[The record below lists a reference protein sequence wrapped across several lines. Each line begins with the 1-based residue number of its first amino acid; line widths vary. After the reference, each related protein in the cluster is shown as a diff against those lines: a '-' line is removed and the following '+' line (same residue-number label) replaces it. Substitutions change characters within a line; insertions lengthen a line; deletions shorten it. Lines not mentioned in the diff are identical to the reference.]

1 MTRRTAVVYRNG
13 RFLPARE
20 ATVSAL
26 DRGLLYGDGLFET
39 ILVRAGK
46 PVALAAHLERLRQS
60 ARALRLPVPD
70 DDETWRRRVTALVR
84 RNGLERDDAAVRLTL
99 TRGIG
104 GDGLLPPA
112 RPRPTVLL
120 TVRPLDPALPRL
132 RRRGVRVEL
141 LPFHPG
147 LAGLLAGVKTTDY
160 LTAMIG
166 KQRARRAGAFE
177 GIYTGGGGEVFEGTT
192 SNLFVVRRGRLAT
205 PPLAAGILPGVTRAQ
220 VLRIAREEGIAVVE
234 RRLRRADLLGAD
246 EAFLTAST
254 IGVLPIRAVGRHRL
268 RRHPG
273 PVTSQIQGALRRLQ
287 D

>member
-1 MTRRTAVVYRNG
+1 MRRRPAVVYRNG
-13 RFLPARE
+13 RWLPARE

-39 ILVRAGK
+39 ILVRRGK
-46 PVALAAHLERLRQS
+46 PVALAGHLERLRRS
-60 ARALRLPVPD
+60 ARVLRLPVPD
-70 DDETWRRRVTALVR
+70 RDATWRRRVIRLVR
-84 RNGLERDDAAVRLTL
+84 RNGLEHDLAAVRLTL
-99 TRGIG
+99 TRGTG

-120 TVRPLDPALPRL
+120 TARALDPALPRL
-132 RRRGVRVEL
+132 RRSGVRVEL

-177 GIYTGGGGEVFEGTT
+177 GIYTGADGEVFEGTT
-192 SNLFVVRRGRLAT
+192 SNLFVVSGGRLAT
-205 PPLAAGILPGVTRAQ
+205 PPLAAGILPGVTRAE
-220 VLRIAREEGIAVVE
+220 VLRIARAEGIAVAE
-234 RRLRRADLLGAD
+234 RRLRRRDLLGAD

-268 RRHPG
+268 DLHPG
-273 PVTSQIQGALRRLQ
+273 PVTSRIQRAFERLK